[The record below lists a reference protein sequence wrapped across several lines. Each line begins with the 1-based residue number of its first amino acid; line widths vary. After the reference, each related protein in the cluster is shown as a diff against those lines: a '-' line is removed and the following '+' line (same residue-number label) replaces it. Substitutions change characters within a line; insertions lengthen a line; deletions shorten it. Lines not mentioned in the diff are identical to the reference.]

1 MTHRKYLPTAPARC
15 SVVAAGAAALL
26 LSVPGAAAPGRPP
39 APTTAPSPQTQPATG
54 PGPGAAGVSV
64 MGGVDAYWS
73 ADLFAK
79 KSGYDAEV
87 TADIGDRVAKV
98 QVMAV
103 IDVPELDR
111 ELAAARAG
119 LAAKRELAKAAEAA
133 VQQAQ
138 TGLEVAKRQAEG
150 ARAEQRLMEA
160 TLKRQ
165 EELFADQAATSQQI
179 DEARAKAEVARS
191 TAAVDEA
198 KIAAAEADLRA
209 AQAHVAVADANA
221 EVAAAEAQRV
231 ETMAEYRR
239 IVAPFDGVVTRRQV
253 SPGDLVQSGA
263 ANRAAPLF
271 TVQRIDTVRVMC
283 DVPEAN
289 AAAVAVGDPAEVKLF
304 GQPSQTVRG
313 AVTRVATAL
322 NPATRTMRVEI
333 DLPNPQGR
341 LRPGMYAQVMLTPG
355 QPRAATETETGAPP
369 ATR

>member
-1 MTHRKYLPTAPARC
+1 MTHWKHPPAPPAPAAFMRVAPLAAILLVGTFVVAQPPASTTAPA
-15 SVVAAGAAALL
+15 
-26 LSVPGAAAPGRPP
+26 
-39 APTTAPSPQTQPATG
+39 PQTQPATVTG
-54 PGPGAAGVSV
+54 PLSV
-64 MGGVDAYWS
+64 MGGVDAFWS

-79 KSGYDAEV
+79 TSGYVAEV
-87 TADIGDRVAKV
+87 NADIGDRVSKG

-103 IDVPELDR
+103 IDVPELDP
-111 ELAAARAG
+111 ELAAAKAG
-119 LAAKRELAKAAEAA
+119 LAAKREMAKAAEAA

-138 TGLEVAKRQAEG
+138 TGLEVAKRQTEG
-150 ARAEQRLMEA
+150 ARAEQRLAEA

-165 EELFADQAATSQQI
+165 EELFADKAATSQQI

-191 TAAVDEA
+191 TVAVDEA

-209 AQAHVAVADANA
+209 AQAHVAVANANA

-253 SPGDLVQSGA
+253 SPGDLVQSAA
-263 ANRAAPLF
+263 ANRASPLF

-289 AAAVAVGDPAEVKLF
+289 ATAVTVGDPAEVKLF
-304 GQPSQTVRG
+304 GQPGQTVRG

-333 DLPNPQGR
+333 DLPNPQAR
-341 LRPGMYAQVMLTPG
+341 LRPGMYAQVTLTPG
-355 QPRAATETETGAPP
+355 QPRAATDAATPP
-369 ATR
+369 AAR